1 MSKNKKI
8 AAAMTA
14 VMHYIK
20 TQEETAAMQTQAQVV
35 AARPAAAATGLWSAS
50 GRQAI
55 MQMRSLVQMRTF
67 KGLR

>member
-1 MSKNKKI
+1 MKKNKKI

-20 TQEETAAMQTQAQVV
+20 TQEE
-35 AARPAAAATGLWSAS
+35 AAAVQSQASTVSGGRGAVTGNWGVS

>member
-1 MSKNKKI
+1 MKKNKKI

-20 TQEETAAMQTQAQVV
+20 TQEEAAALQAQAPIVSGGRGAV
-35 AARPAAAATGLWSAS
+35 TGNWGVS
-50 GRQAI
+50 GRQSI

-67 KGLR
+67 RGVR